1 MAGGMAPGH
10 GPHGRAGP
18 PVRPGITFLD
28 TGNPPYILAALALQ
42 KHLGRQVVYLG
53 GSRMANSSYSVEGEP
68 VGSVP
73 INMQVFDGKEGEEW
87 EDDDDWDDEDD
98 DEELEDEDL
107 EDEEWEEWE
116 DGDDDVSDRLPS
128 RPG

>member
-1 MAGGMAPGH
+1 MVN
-10 GPHGRAGP
+10 RS
-18 PVRPGITFLD
+18 D
-28 TGNPPYILAALALQ
+28 W
-42 KHLGRQVVYLG
+42 
-53 GSRMANSSYSVEGEP
+53 VEGEP

-73 INMQVFDGKEGEEW
+73 INMQVFDGKEEEEW
-87 EDDDDWDDEDD
+87 EGDDDWDDEDD